1 MNRYILFLFVFFV
14 LFACKSSQKQVVVE
28 NTKKENQTKEE
39 QAYLGI
45 IYVETIS
52 GVQIADV
59 FPDSPAQKSGLE
71 AGDIII
77 SANGY
82 PIVGRYTLKENIF
95 SLKPGTEVVLEVEKI
110 NGKRVLL
117 KAVLEP
123 MPEKY
128 KKYYKEAN

>member
-1 MNRYILFLFVFFV
+1 MSRYIPFLFVFFV

-71 AGDIII
+71 PGDIII

-95 SLKPGTEVVLEVEKI
+95 
-110 NGKRVLL
+110 
-117 KAVLEP
+117 
-123 MPEKY
+123 
-128 KKYYKEAN
+128 